1 MNSFFDEV
9 LCINLD
15 KRIERWESVVNLFSN
30 HGIVVRRISAFDK
43 ENIPPINEWMNSS
56 RLACT
61 LSHLY
66 CLKYMINNNLE
77 NLFVFEDDVCF
88 VDDFNTK
95 STTVLQNLPDDWDMV
110 YFGGNTN
117 YEDSLVSV
125 NAYLNKSSYVLTT
138 HAYGINLRYAKKIV
152 KSVEKLDDI
161 IDCIY
166 AKLHKENKIYISKQK
181 LCFQSEGYSDIE
193 EKIVNYN
200 FLLQ

>member
-1 MNSFFDEV
+1 MNNFFDEI

-15 KRIERWESVVNLFSN
+15 RRIDRWKTVSNLFLNYDIDVKRISD
-30 HGIVVRRISAFDK
+30 FDK
-43 ENIPPINEWMNSS
+43 ENIPSISTWMNNS

-77 NLFVFEDDVCF
+77 KLFVFEDDVCF

-95 STTVLQNLPDDWDMV
+95 SNIVLQNLPDDWDMI
-110 YFGGNTN
+110 YLGGNTN
-117 YEDSLVSV
+117 HEGSLKSV
-125 NAYLNKSSYVLTT
+125 NKYLNKSSYVLTT
-138 HAYGINLRYAKKIV
+138 HAYGISLQYAKKII

-166 AKLHKENKIYISKQK
+166 ASQHKENNIYIVKDK
-181 LCFQSEGYSDIE
+181 LSFQTEGYSDIE

-200 FLLQ
+200 FLM